1 VSALKNRI
9 CRDGW
14 AARLLSKTRLDASIR
29 SGACTLLP
37 LSKPF
42 AAASAACGTVLRSR
56 RASSWIAIVSLVH
69 DWLRSPP
76 IDLPAVNARRYLGLP
91 GQLDQRLREAVDQAV
106 GGSVHADHY
115 HHHNVLSR
123 QLEYIFISCV
133 NPPCTMSALNSCF
146 MHMLFSSS
154 ISLGFFFH
162 KC

>member
-106 GGSVHADHY
+106 GSVHADHY

-133 NPPCTMSALNSCF
+133 WTTIYFDSLE
-146 MHMLFSSS
+146 LFLLHASFSHLQ
-154 ISLGFFFH
+154 SLAGFFFH